1 MSAPRHWH
9 FAAVPLAVGLA
20 IGLDGVEIAARIF
33 GLAPALPEQY
43 SAFAPDAVLPWKPAP
58 YRIEEGKPAINREND
73 RAYAEPAA
81 SRCIHQD
88 RSHRAPWLDRRRRG
102 ER

>member
-20 IGLDGVEIAARIF
+20 IGLDRAEIAVRIF

-58 YRIEEGKPAINREND
+58 YRIEEGKPAINPSLPL
-73 RAYAEPAA
+73 RAAIGWGFVAISPIFAC
-81 SRCIHQD
+81 R
-88 RSHRAPWLDRRRRG
+88 
-102 ER
+102 